1 MRALGLFKAAMA
13 SQLSVIEK
21 KQLVEH
27 KIALQEDGI
36 ALTYKDQVAYCQ
48 ENFGKSLSSTTISK
62 IWTVRAMP
70 QLSLHASWQ
79 RMPATLGQMWS
90 SCLIRRSQFPSAN

>member
-1 MRALGLFKAAMA
+1 MA

-36 ALTYKDQVAYCQ
+36 AFTYKDQVAYCQ
-48 ENFGKSLSSTTISK
+48 ENFRKSPSKMMIS
-62 IWTVRAMP
+62 RFR
-70 QLSLHASWQ
+70 Q
-79 RMPATLGQMWS
+79 RVQGTLDS
-90 SCLIRRSQFPSAN
+90 FLR